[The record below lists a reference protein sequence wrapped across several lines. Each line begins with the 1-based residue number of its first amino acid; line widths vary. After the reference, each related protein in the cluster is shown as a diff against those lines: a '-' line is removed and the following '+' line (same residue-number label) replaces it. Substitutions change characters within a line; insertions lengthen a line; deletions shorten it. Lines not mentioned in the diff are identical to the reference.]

1 MGVPNART
9 LMQTI
14 VPPVAEPTSQ
24 LIPER
29 SFDLSSRERTFRVL
43 VADYQQAIYRLA
55 FDLTG
60 NHHDAEDLS
69 QDVFIKAY
77 RAMDSFRGDSGW
89 YAWLYR
95 IAVNTYLNK
104 QRKKVTKYRQ
114 LWADFTHHVPD
125 QGANRTDEEAEAGV
139 RLRHMEQAL
148 QKLTPRERSAFVLR
162 HYQDLSVKEVA
173 AVMEVADGTVKS
185 LLFRGVRKLQQ
196 SLAFYR
202 DELGLSDT

>member
-1 MGVPNART
+1 
-9 LMQTI
+9 MQTTAS
-14 VPPVAEPTSQ
+14 PVAEPTSR
-24 LIPER
+24 LIHDR
-29 SFDLSSRERTFRVL
+29 SFNLPGREQTFRML

-77 RAMDSFRGDSGW
+77 RALDSFRGDSGW

-95 IAVNTYLNK
+95 IAINTYLNR
-104 QRKKVTKYRQ
+104 QRKKVMKFRK
-114 LWADFTHHVPD
+114 LWADFSHHVPD
-125 QGANRTDEEAEAGV
+125 QGAGRTDEEAEAGV
-139 RLRHMEQAL
+139 RQRHVEQAL

-196 SLAFYR
+196 SLSFYR